1 METWLFLL
9 RQLRHFALTRKENF
23 MFKKKDAKKT
33 DAPSKSLASKNEKK
47 DKAKK
52 KRSTEI
58 TKKEKLKRI
67 DISNAIPFT
76 FDKEKNMFVSKDDEY
91 IMMVRTIGTNL
102 FGFKESDK
110 LSFVNAL
117 SHVFNRSIGEGQIY
131 SYQIGADVDGYV
143 SDFQYFKDNLDLSK
157 PEDLARYEI
166 LDQAQK
172 RLKYTALTKELV
184 DRCFVFVLKDK
195 DLFRLELMSLPKK
208 QTISWIFCTQLGSVW
223 SILAG
228 NNVLN

>member
-1 METWLFLL
+1 
-9 RQLRHFALTRKENF
+9 

-52 KRSTEI
+52 KRTTDI
-58 TKKEKLKRI
+58 TKKEKLKRV

-76 FDKEKNMFVSKDDEY
+76 FDKEKKMFVSKDGEY

-117 SHVFNRSIGEGQIY
+117 SHVFNR
-131 SYQIGADVDGYV
+131 
-143 SDFQYFKDNLDLSK
+143 
-157 PEDLARYEI
+157 
-166 LDQAQK
+166 
-172 RLKYTALTKELV
+172 
-184 DRCFVFVLKDK
+184 
-195 DLFRLELMSLPKK
+195 
-208 QTISWIFCTQLGSVW
+208 FC
-223 SILAG
+223 A
-228 NNVLN
+228 

>member
-1 METWLFLL
+1 
-9 RQLRHFALTRKENF
+9 
-23 MFKKKDAKKT
+23 
-33 DAPSKSLASKNEKK
+33 
-47 DKAKK
+47 
-52 KRSTEI
+52 
-58 TKKEKLKRI
+58 
-67 DISNAIPFT
+67 
-76 FDKEKNMFVSKDDEY
+76 MFVSKDGEY

-195 DLFRLELMSLPKK
+195 DLFRLESRCKEIVSCLNSYQRTYILDFYDTFLILYNYYHPQQSKCLMSLPKK
-208 QTISWIFCTQLGSVW
+208 QTISWIFVP
-223 SILAG
+223 
-228 NNVLN
+228 N